1 MLIDTHAHL
10 YADNFKEDLADV
22 LLRLKE
28 TQVDKVLLPNIDV
41 STINSLKQLTI
52 DYPSIFLPMMGL
64 HPTSVGSD
72 YKEQLDFIYNE
83 LNSNNGYIAV
93 GEIGIDL
100 YWNKTYIKEQT
111 AAFETQLQWSIEHDL
126 PVSIHSRN
134 SYKEVMKSVSRIGAE
149 KLRGVFHSFS
159 GNANDLE
166 DLLEFKNFFIGVNGI
181 VTFKNSN
188 LRKVLEKCP
197 TERIVLETDSPY
209 LSPMPYRGKRN
220 EPMYLKYINSTL
232 SDIYGVEYSDMAQ
245 ITKSNAIRLFG
256 LSV

>member
-166 DLLEFKNFFIGVNGI
+166 DL
-181 VTFKNSN
+181 
-188 LRKVLEKCP
+188 
-197 TERIVLETDSPY
+197 
-209 LSPMPYRGKRN
+209 
-220 EPMYLKYINSTL
+220 
-232 SDIYGVEYSDMAQ
+232 
-245 ITKSNAIRLFG
+245 
-256 LSV
+256 